1 MLNALWQ
8 SARYRAS
15 SLIWVVL
22 SLALALGLVMLVERL
37 RDGVRD
43 GFSQS
48 VANIDLVVGAP
59 AGDVQLLLH
68 SVFQL
73 GAPTQSIPLARLE
86 QALAQPSVEWWV
98 PIALGDNY
106 RGHAVVAT
114 QANYFEHLTPNGFSQ
129 GQAFENSGQ
138 LVMGARVA
146 TKLGYSLGQSM
157 SVAHGQAQGLGDQHD
172 QLTFEL
178 VGILNPTG
186 GPIDNAVLIDIAD
199 FHTLHID
206 PLRPAPPVAA
216 NAALVGVTAPFALF
230 QLQRQLTAEP
240 DLTATLPGVAL
251 SRLWSVFGGAER
263 ALELLS
269 LALLVCAG
277 LTLLAQTMSQVE
289 RRTREMAL
297 YHAMGA
303 PLRYSL
309 GLPIVES
316 ALIGLV
322 SWAVAWCL
330 LRVASTLISEWLQQS
345 QGILLPQTGVTEFEG
360 ALLVCSVIAPVL
372 LSALPHWL
380 AWRRSQLNSLERL

>member
-1 MLNALWQ
+1 M
-8 SARYRAS
+8 
-15 SLIWVVL
+15 
-22 SLALALGLVMLVERL
+22 
-37 RDGVRD
+37 
-43 GFSQS
+43 
-48 VANIDLVVGAP
+48 
-59 AGDVQLLLH
+59 
-68 SVFQL
+68 
-73 GAPTQSIPLARLE
+73 
-86 QALAQPSVEWWV
+86 
-98 PIALGDNY
+98 
-106 RGHAVVAT
+106 
-114 QANYFEHLTPNGFSQ
+114 
-129 GQAFENSGQ
+129 
-138 LVMGARVA
+138 
-146 TKLGYSLGQSM
+146 
-157 SVAHGQAQGLGDQHD
+157 GDQHD

-178 VGILNPTG
+178 VGILKPTG

-199 FHTLHID
+199 FQTLHID
-206 PLRPAPPVAA
+206 PLRPTPPVAA

-345 QGILLPQTGVTEFEG
+345 QGILLPQTGVTDFEG
-360 ALLVCSVIAPVL
+360 ALLVCSVMPPVL

-380 AWRRSQLNSLERL
+380 AWRRSQLAHWSAYEIDSVRVPDMATTAPAYAFLGFFDPVPDEVPLTDQRLKASQDGWDSLIPGDASFVPDNPPSS

>member
-8 SARYRAS
+8 SARYRAG

-86 QALAQPSVEWWV
+86 QVLAQPSVEWWV

-114 QANYFEHLTPNGFSQ
+114 QADYFDYLTPEGFSQ
-129 GQAFENSGQ
+129 GQAFASSGQ

-146 TKLGYSLGQSM
+146 TKLGYSLGQSIQ
-157 SVAHGQAQGLGDQHD
+157 VAHGQAQALGDQHD

-186 GPIDNAVLIDIAD
+186 GPIDNAVLMDIAD
-199 FHTLHID
+199 FQTLHVD
-206 PLRPAPPVAA
+206 PLRPSLPAAA
-216 NAALVGVTAPFALF
+216 NAALVGVTVPFALF
-230 QLQRQLTAEP
+230 QLQRQLSAEP

-251 SRLWSVFGGAER
+251 SRLWAVFGGAER

-297 YHAMGA
+297 YRAMGA

-322 SWAVAWCL
+322 SWSVAWCL
-330 LRVASTLISEWLQQS
+330 LLAASTLISDWLQQS
-345 QGILLPQTGVTEFEG
+345 QGILLPLTGVTGFEG
-360 ALLVCSVIAPVL
+360 ALLIASAIAPVV
-372 LSALPHWL
+372 LSSLPHWL
-380 AWRRSQLNSLERL
+380 AWRRSQLKSLERL